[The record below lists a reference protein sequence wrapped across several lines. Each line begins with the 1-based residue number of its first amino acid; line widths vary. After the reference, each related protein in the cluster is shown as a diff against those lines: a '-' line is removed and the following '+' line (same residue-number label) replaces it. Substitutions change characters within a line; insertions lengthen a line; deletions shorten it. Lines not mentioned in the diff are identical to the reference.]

1 MAVAYENLY
10 ETTESSRGAG
20 LLGNDSLSSGQLA
33 PDTKF
38 DVAATQS
45 TKHLPPLERLKE
57 IQRREKMAR
66 ELQEELKNQEKSLN
80 KLWVNYEGEK
90 NWPLPFW
97 KLARHN
103 IAEDIP
109 AENKTRV
116 RKMYFLWV
124 LNAVALIWNSLC
136 YIIWSTWPNAS
147 AKRVSMSGDSA
158 AVVLLSLLYTC
169 AGIPLSWQLWYKLYY
184 NTYSGR
190 KNNGCLGIRY
200 FLNFGL
206 HCLFSILMGIG
217 LEVTASAGLLV
228 MLKTVAHVTTLGMLM
243 LVAFVLWC
251 MVALASAWLIRK
263 QHIDYG
269 FQITAKYMQEH
280 QGAGNNLSVNTVAK
294 GVVQ

>member
-10 ETTESSRGAG
+10 ETTDSSRGAG
-20 LLGNDSLSSGQLA
+20 LLGNDALAIGQLA

-45 TKHLPPLERLKE
+45 TKHLPPLERIQE

-66 ELQEELKNQEKSLN
+66 ELQEELNNKEKEQN
-80 KLWVNYEGEK
+80 KLWSKYKGEK

-97 KLARHN
+97 RLARHS

-109 AENKTRV
+109 AEHKTRV

-147 AKRVSMSGDSA
+147 AKRVSMSGGG
-158 AVVLLSLLYTC
+158 AVVILSLLYTC
-169 AGIPLSWQLWYKLYY
+169 AGIPLSWQWWYKRYY
-184 NTYSGR
+184 NTYAGR
-190 KNNGCLGIRY
+190 INNGRLGMRY
-200 FLNFGL
+200 FFNFGI
-206 HCLFSILMGIG
+206 HCIFAILMAVG
-217 LEVTASAGLLV
+217 LEVTASAGLLA
-228 MLKTVAHVTTLGMLM
+228 MLKCVAHVTTLGMLM

-251 MVALASAWLIRK
+251 MVALASAWLIKK
-263 QHIDYG
+263 QHVDYG
-269 FQITAKYMQEH
+269 FQIAGKYMEEQ
-280 QGAGNNLSVNTVAK
+280 QAAGNNPRVITVAK
-294 GVVQ
+294 GGVQ